1 MCDSQGESV
10 SCRVLAV
17 TYIPAWIRPLLSAGE
32 SNPLHAHWNSY
43 KLTKLVISCG
53 MSLPESLKVTNCSW
67 PFPVTLPAYLRHGKC
82 PAGHFPWHVP
92 TRVTQM
98 PSRAF
103 PVTRPYQRHAKCPAG
118 HFPWHF
124 PTCVTQSLPQY
135 TQTIATYANRGLLR
149 CNSLRAFWVA
159 YIIHFEMY

>member
-1 MCDSQGESV
+1 MGLSASWDSLQPVIYVKSTMCDSQGESV

-67 PFPVTLPAYLRHGKC
+67 PFPVTDPHLRHAKW
-82 PAGHFPWHVP
+82 PTGHFPWQV
-92 TRVTQM
+92 
-98 PSRAF
+98 
-103 PVTRPYQRHAKCPAG
+103 
-118 HFPWHF
+118 
-124 PTCVTQSLPQY
+124 PTCVTQNDQLVISRDTSLP
-135 TQTIATYANRGLLR
+135 ACAWAFS
-149 CNSLRAFWVA
+149 SLK
-159 YIIHFEMY
+159 YEMEGWRNPYQLEYVFRTS